1 MKKLLVIA
9 TAATIAA
16 TSVFAGTYKFGVDA
30 SDLRLSGRIEAFGET
45 FHVPGYYEWLVE
57 KKDGVNGAS
66 KWQLRKLAHILSHVN
81 DQQKPHFDDTCL
93 HIIMTM
99 EDQMPKQIKGACN

>member
-9 TAATIAA
+9 TAAAIAA

-30 SDLRLSGRIEAFGET
+30 DDLRLTGQVGE

-57 KKDGVNGAS
+57 KRGGVEGAS
-66 KWQLRKLAHILSHVN
+66 KWQLRKLNYILEQIF
-81 DQQKPHFDDTCL
+81 DDKKPHWDDTCT
-93 HIIMTM
+93 HIIEVMG
-99 EDQMPKQIKGACN
+99 DHMPDEIKPVCD